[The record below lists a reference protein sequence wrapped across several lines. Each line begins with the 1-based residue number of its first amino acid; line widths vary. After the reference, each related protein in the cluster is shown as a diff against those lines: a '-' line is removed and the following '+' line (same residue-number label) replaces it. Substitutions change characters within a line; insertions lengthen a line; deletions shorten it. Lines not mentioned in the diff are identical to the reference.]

1 MKRETVIHLAP
12 SSLRKLANY
21 ALDYLKLERESG
33 YGKLPHEQRFHQR
46 IEAAKTILRDT
57 SKRRLFP
64 PTVRAA
70 HSLKP

>member
-46 IEAAKTILRDT
+46 IEAAANTILRDT
-57 SKRRLFP
+57 SKRRLSRRQYAP
-64 PTVRAA
+64 RTR
-70 HSLKP
+70 